1 MDVDYGYT
9 RAETRV
15 AATWKHVPVTDEW
28 IKRAKVFLKQ
38 KWEERHKELGR
49 EGTPTDLKGACKFA
63 SMFAQ
68 KLFGGKMVGT
78 AEHQVL
84 KHVGRIID
92 LTDIYDPNTFT
103 HDKEFW
109 MNPEHEES
117 LKSCEPR
124 VQQWV
129 DEFMQQYWNDAY
141 MKTSAEVYL
150 YHGTSAT
157 VAEKILL
164 EGVME
169 AGSYWGT
176 ERIADTYAEEAVDA
190 ELDYEAEAEQA
201 IFRVPLSRFNKA
213 NLKPDENSVAEP
225 LTYTLKRKEEDLY
238 AEWEQAQGTWEDS
251 LRIYESVRY
260 DAPLQVTKA
269 DRLV

>member
-9 RAETRV
+9 RAETRL
-15 AATWKHVPVTDEW
+15 AATDT
-28 IKRAKVFLKQ
+28 
-38 KWEERHKELGR
+38 
-49 EGTPTDLKGACKFA
+49 
-63 SMFAQ
+63 
-68 KLFGGKMVGT
+68 
-78 AEHQVL
+78 
-84 KHVGRIID
+84 
-92 LTDIYDPNTFT
+92 
-103 HDKEFW
+103 
-109 MNPEHEES
+109 
-117 LKSCEPR
+117 
-124 VQQWV
+124 
-129 DEFMQQYWNDAY
+129 
-141 MKTSAEVYL
+141 YL

-157 VAEKILL
+157 TAEKILL

-190 ELDYEAEAEQA
+190 EMDYEAEAEQA
-201 IFRVPLSRFNKA
+201 IFRIPLSRFNQA

-238 AEWEQAQGTWEDS
+238 AEWEQAQGTWQDS